1 MATTEQLKKLLGKDY
16 ESFLIA
22 KIAKR
27 AIWVGPFTFD
37 TLLDHSLDSDFPK
50 LPESQSV
57 YIVSRKAW
65 VLFMLRPRLACALP
79 VRALLHGHTN
89 PPTDEV

>member
-22 KIAKR
+22 KIAKK

-37 TLLDHSLDSDFPK
+37 TLLDHSLDSDF
-50 LPESQSV
+50 
-57 YIVSRKAW
+57 
-65 VLFMLRPRLACALP
+65 
-79 VRALLHGHTN
+79 
-89 PPTDEV
+89 